1 MKRAILFSDGGARG
15 NPGPAG
21 IGFILKISKSKPIE
35 FGEYV
40 GKATNNQ
47 AEYLAIKGGL
57 ERALKEKVSE
67 LACFLDSEL
76 VVKQLNGE
84 YRVKNHGLRPIFEEV
99 KELAGKFDEV
109 TFSHVRRE
117 KNKEADRM
125 VNEAIDKHLASDTKS
140 T

>member
-1 MKRAILFSDGGARG
+1 MKKATLFSDGGARG

-21 IGFILKISKSKPIE
+21 IGFVLKIGKGKPIE
-35 FGEYV
+35 AGEYV
-40 GKATNNQ
+40 GEMTNNQ

-57 ERALKEKVSE
+57 KRALKERVKE
-67 LACFLDSEL
+67 LSCFLDSEL

-84 YRVKNHGLRPIFEEV
+84 YRVKNYGLRLIFEEV
-99 KELAGKFDEV
+99 KELAKKFEKV

-125 VNEAIDKHLASDTKS
+125 VNEAIDKHLSKI
-140 T
+140 

>member
-1 MKRAILFSDGGARG
+1 MKKAIIFSDGGARG

-21 IGFILKISKSKPIE
+21 IGFVLKIGKNKPIE
-35 FGEYV
+35 VGEYA
-40 GKATNNQ
+40 GEITNNQ

-57 ERALKEKVSE
+57 DRALIEKVNE
-67 LACFLDSEL
+67 LDCFLDSEL

-99 KELAGKFDEV
+99 KGLAEKFEKV

-125 VNEAIDKHLASDTKS
+125 VNEAIDKHLSKG
-140 T
+140 